1 MSRASFS
8 AAVQN
13 FYLGEEFVVPRSVSP
28 VALAACSDERFSDP
42 TGEWDLAA
50 GKLRDYQAVIL
61 RAPRGSGRLTAAL
74 RLLRGVAGDDVHL
87 LDAAWERPRKD
98 LFCPLDPGHGYVLD
112 MTEPSA
118 EEPEDHFGAHLI
130 DLAHESA
137 AYLAVI
143 TTGETWS
150 GPWVA
155 GAQIAEVRIGS
166 PDAKDLV
173 SRVVIT
179 RSQGHRLTVLDEP
192 DLNEVWNSRPNA
204 ADAHRLSVLV
214 TRKPELSSRQIVE
227 EYTGWRDW
235 IDKNLP
241 ADLDPRVL
249 MWSAAF
255 CDGGSRKSVLKMAE
269 TLRVLLNAGR
279 SNEQV
284 LLDPPASRRLKDAKI
299 TPSGDA
305 VELEPS
311 RHGLAAA
318 VRQQLWD
325 EYDEQRPLLTRW
337 LASQLLELPAAD
349 GSRIASAMLEL
360 AVGFHDDQLLIA
372 IRNMPGTRGRQLAAA
387 LLGKAVV
394 DPRSGAYVRSR
405 LYAWLKGQPSQDVID
420 VSAEVCGGEFGR
432 LEPDMALTRLRLAAQ
447 GSVPDSETVAAAFVG
462 MAETFPGKVLTAIG
476 AWLAKPGQARAG
488 VIAFLALS
496 SKEAGVAVIHA
507 AVTGSVGRQIV
518 TEAFRQAL
526 ADHTTRAAALKVAG
540 AWGTAVE
547 TGQADPDVAVSLFA
561 EVLSPYLGENVMA
574 RFLPDAVDISTFW
587 GRVFQAAVLYLQ
599 PRDETDH
606 GNEEDTGGSKE
617 GCLAEPVATGE

>member
-8 AAVQN
+8 AAIQN
-13 FYLGEEFVVPRSVSP
+13 FYLGEEFVVPRLVSS
-28 VALAACSDERFSDP
+28 VALAACSDERFSNP
-42 TGEWDLAA
+42 TGEWHLAA
-50 GKLRDYQAVIL
+50 DKLRDYQLVIL
-61 RAPRGSGRLTAAL
+61 RAPEGSGRLTAAL
-74 RLLRGVAGDDVHL
+74 RLLRGVAGDDVYL

-98 LFCPLDPGHGYVLD
+98 LFCALHPGHGYVLD
-112 MTEPSA
+112 MTEPTA

-150 GPWVA
+150 GSWAA
-155 GAQIAEVRIGS
+155 GAQIAEARIGS

-173 SRVVIT
+173 SRAVIA
-179 RSQGHRLTVLDEP
+179 RSQKHRLTVLDEP
-192 DLNEVWNSRPNA
+192 DLNEIWNSRPNA
-204 ADAHRLSVLV
+204 AEARRLSLLV
-214 TRKPELSSRQIVE
+214 ARKPELTSRQIVE

-255 CDGGSRKSVLKMAE
+255 CDGGLRKSVLKMAE

-284 LLDPPASRRLKDAKI
+284 LLDPPASRRLRDAQVAS
-299 TPSGDA
+299 SGDA
-305 VELEPS
+305 VALEPS

-318 VRQQLWD
+318 VRQHLWD

-337 LASQLLELPAAD
+337 LVGQLLELPAAD
-349 GSRIASAMLEL
+349 GSRIANAMLEL

-372 IRNMPGTRGRQLAAA
+372 IRNMSGTRGRQLAAA

-394 DPRSGAYVRSR
+394 NPRSAAYVRSR

-420 VSAEVCGGEFGR
+420 VTAAVCGGEFGR

-447 GSVPDSETVAAAFVG
+447 GAAPGSEAVAAAFVS
-462 MAETFPGKVLTAIG
+462 MAETSPGKVLTAIG

-496 SKEAGVAVIHA
+496 SKEAGAVVIQA
-507 AVTGSVGRQIV
+507 AVTGSIGRQIV

-526 ADHTTRAAALKVAG
+526 VDHATRAAALEVAS
-540 AWGTAVE
+540 AWGAAVE

-561 EVLSPYLGENVMA
+561 EVLSPYLGANVMA
-574 RFLPDAVDISTFW
+574 RFLPDAVNISTFW
-587 GRVFQAAVLYLQ
+587 GRVFQAAVLYLE
-599 PRDETDH
+599 PRNGTDYT
-606 GNEEDTGGSKE
+606 NDEDTGGSGE
-617 GCLAEPVATGE
+617 GYLAEPVATGE

>member
-1 MSRASFS
+1 M
-8 AAVQN
+8 N
-13 FYLGEEFVVPRSVSP
+13 FYLGEEFVIPRPVSP
-28 VALAACSDERFSDP
+28 AALAACSDGRFSEP
-42 TGEWDLAA
+42 TGEWRLAA
-50 GKLRDYQAVIL
+50 RKLRDYQVVIL

-87 LDAAWERPRKD
+87 LDVAWERPRTD
-98 LFCPLDPGHGYVLD
+98 LFRALDPGHGYVLD
-112 MTEPSA
+112 MTEPTA

-130 DLAHESA
+130 DLAHDSA

-143 TTGETWS
+143 TTRETWS
-150 GPWVA
+150 GPWAA
-155 GAQIAEVRIGS
+155 GAQIAEARIGS

-173 SRVVIT
+173 SRAVIT
-179 RSQGHRLTVLDEP
+179 GSQGHRLTVLDDSE
-192 DLNEVWNSRPNA
+192 LNEIWNSRPNA
-204 ADAHRLSVLV
+204 ADAHRLSMLV
-214 TRKPELSSRQIVE
+214 TRMPELTSRQIIE

-269 TLRVLLNAGR
+269 AFRVLLNAGR
-279 SNEQV
+279 TNEQV
-284 LLDPPASRRLKDAKI
+284 LLDPPASTRLKDARI

-311 RHGLAAA
+311 MHGLAAA
-318 VRQQLWD
+318 VRQHLWD
-325 EYDEQRPLLTRW
+325 EYDDQRPLLTRW

-349 GSRIASAMLEL
+349 GSRVASAMLDL
-360 AVGFHDDQLLIA
+360 AVGFHDDQLLVA
-372 IRNMPGTRGRQLAAA
+372 IRNMPGPRGRQLAAA
-387 LLGKAVV
+387 LLGKAIVN
-394 DPRSGAYVRSR
+394 PGSGAYVRSR

-432 LEPDMALTRLRLAAQ
+432 IEPDMALTRLRLAAQ
-447 GSVPDSETVAAAFVG
+447 GSVPGSETMAAAFAG
-462 MAETFPGKVLTAIG
+462 MAEAFPGKVLTAIG

-496 SKEAGVAVIHA
+496 SKEAGAAVIHTG
-507 AVTGSVGRQIV
+507 VTGNGGRQIV

-526 ADHTTRAAALKVAG
+526 ADHATRPAALKVAS

-547 TGQADPDVAVSLFA
+547 AGEADRDVAVSLFA

-574 RFLPDAVDISTFW
+574 QFLPDAVDTSTFW
-587 GRVFQAAVLYLQ
+587 GQVFQAAVLYLQ
-599 PRDETDH
+599 PRDEPEQA
-606 GNEEDTGGSKE
+606 NEGDATGCGE
-617 GCLAEPVATGE
+617 GYLAEPVATGE

>member
-8 AAVQN
+8 AAIQN
-13 FYLGEEFVVPRSVSP
+13 FYLGEEFVVPRPVSP
-28 VALAACSDERFSDP
+28 VALAACSDERFSEP
-42 TGEWDLAA
+42 TGEWSLAA
-50 GKLRDYQAVIL
+50 RKLRDYQVVIL
-61 RAPRGSGRLTAAL
+61 CAPRGSGRLTAAL
-74 RLLRGVAGDDVHL
+74 RLLREVAGDDVHL
-87 LDAAWERPRKD
+87 LDAAWEKPRKD
-98 LFCPLDPGHGYVLD
+98 LFRALSPGHGYVLD
-112 MTEPSA
+112 MTEPTL

-150 GPWVA
+150 GPWAA
-155 GAQIAEVRIGS
+155 GAKVAEARIGS

-173 SRVVIT
+173 SRVVIAGT
-179 RSQGHRLTVLDEP
+179 RGHRLAVLDEP
-192 DLNEVWNSRPNA
+192 DLNEIWNSRPNA
-204 ADAHRLSVLV
+204 ADAHRLSVLI
-214 TRKPELSSRQIVE
+214 TRMPELTSRRIVE

-269 TLRVLLNAGR
+269 AFRVLLNAGR
-279 SNEQV
+279 TNEQV
-284 LLDPPASRRLKDAKI
+284 LLDPPASTRLKEAKI
-299 TPSGDA
+299 TPTGDV

-318 VRQQLWD
+318 VRQHLWG

-337 LASQLLELPAAD
+337 LASQLLELPPAD
-349 GSRIASAMLEL
+349 GSRVASAMLDL
-360 AVGFHDDQLLIA
+360 AVGFRDDQLLIA
-372 IRNMPGTRGRQLAAA
+372 IRNMSGTRGRQFAVA

-432 LEPDMALTRLRLAAQ
+432 VEPDMALTRLRLAAQ
-447 GSVPDSETVAAAFVG
+447 GSVPGSEPVAAAFSG
-462 MAETFPGKVLTAIG
+462 LAEAFPGKVLTAIG
-476 AWLAKPGQARAG
+476 AWLAKPSQVRAG

-496 SKEAGVAVIHA
+496 SREAGAAVIHA
-507 AVTGSVGRQIV
+507 GVTGSGGRQIV

-526 ADHTTRAAALKVAG
+526 ADHATRPAALKVAS

-547 TGQADPDVAVSLFA
+547 AGQADPDVAVSLFA

-574 RFLPDAVDISTFW
+574 CFLPDAVDISTFW

-599 PRDETDH
+599 PRNETEQA
-606 GNEEDTGGSKE
+606 NEGDTGGGKE
-617 GCLAEPVATGE
+617 GYLAESAATGE